1 MGAHSLWFFAWY
13 SNILL
18 DNQMNAD
25 KRDSEK
31 KTGRQDPVDTIPV
44 RPTGENFSV
53 STAAMETQL
62 LAYNKKQR
70 HGNEDREAPPPHI

>member
-1 MGAHSLWFFAWY
+1 MR
-13 SNILL
+13 I
-18 DNQMNAD
+18 
-25 KRDSEK
+25 KETVRR
-31 KTGRQDPVDTIPV
+31 RQDPVDTIPV

-62 LAYNKKQR
+62 SAYNKKQR